1 MTSNSSLRFT
11 HPCPRCGRRVEVRAS
26 LLGCTVACQ
35 HCHAEF
41 VASAR
46 DESAPQTFDRSLDL
60 LQRVESALRRAEQQP
75 SSTPTQANPV
85 SETV

>member
-1 MTSNSSLRFT
+1 MTSNSTLRFT

-46 DESAPQTFDRSLDL
+46 TDSPQTFDRSLDL
-60 LQRVESALRRAEQQP
+60 LQRVESALRRAEQE
-75 SSTPTQANPV
+75 SSLNPQNSAI

>member
-1 MTSNSSLRFT
+1 M
-11 HPCPRCGRRVEVRAS
+11 EVRAS

-41 VASAR
+41 VASTR
-46 DESAPQTFDRSLDL
+46 DESAPQAFDRSLDL

-75 SSTPTQANPV
+75 STSASQTNPV